1 MTKMHQRL
9 FPAPIQT
16 PQIGRLMNTGEI
28 RLYLKQ
34 AALLS
39 NPVEPQLSTPQLNA
53 WIDGTL
59 DDPNSPS

>member
-1 MTKMHQRL
+1 
-9 FPAPIQT
+9 
-16 PQIGRLMNTGEI
+16 MNTGEI